1 MKLIENLPYHLKEEK
16 DYLLK
21 LKECIDIPIAC
32 TKCRK
37 YGHHATECE
46 KGEKDKKGKGK
57 KEKTKKKQDD
67 IDIKP
72 VTLQDL
78 MTVAKIVEQEIKEI
92 KEDNSTDIEEQNIVE
107 LANLKYFPRPLT
119 DSPVTG
125 IIMIDP
131 PDPPTDKEVTDINV
145 SNNNKID
152 SNRQNSL
159 NSNDRVIFQNR
170 VYILF

>member
-46 KGEKDKKGKGK
+46 KGEKDKK
-57 KEKTKKKQDD
+57 ENTKKKQDG
-67 IDIKP
+67 IDIKL

-78 MTVAKIVEQEIKEI
+78 MTEAKIVKQEIKEI
-92 KEDNSTDIEEQNIVE
+92 KEDNSTDQ
-107 LANLKYFPRPLT
+107 
-119 DSPVTG
+119 
-125 IIMIDP
+125 
-131 PDPPTDKEVTDINV
+131 
-145 SNNNKID
+145 
-152 SNRQNSL
+152 
-159 NSNDRVIFQNR
+159 
-170 VYILF
+170 